1 MILEFPMDTSR
12 MTHRVAVFGALT
24 LLAASAAAHHG
35 PHAEPLYDTGQVTE
49 FEGEVTDV
57 FWRNP
62 HARFRVRI
70 TAGPQTGEIW
80 EIETNPPGPLSRTG
94 FTPDLLPIGSQVKV
108 AGVVSRRRPNYLG
121 LYNLLLPNGYEFADM
136 ARPKPLRFA
145 EERLPLDFD
154 SSQQASAESL
164 GQEPEGIF
172 RVWQR
177 ERAGLRRFDESELT
191 EAAKAAKPDFDAWLY
206 LENPDCIQP
215 GMPTGMQ
222 VPTPIQFVDEG
233 DTIVLLQSEYDLVRT
248 IHMNSDVDPET
259 QPATPLG
266 YSVGRWEDDTLVIT
280 TTRIDWPLHDRAG
293 VPQSADAMHI
303 ERFTPSADGRTMT
316 SELIS
321 TDPLYLIGSPVRTG
335 TYSWLPGREIE
346 PYECTRWE
354 GEAEAA

>member
-1 MILEFPMDTSR
+1 MDKSR
-12 MTHRVAVFGALT
+12 MAHRIAAFGALIFF
-24 LLAASAAAHHG
+24 AASAAAHHG
-35 PHAEPLYDTGQVTE
+35 PHAEPLYDTSEVVE

-62 HARFRVRI
+62 HARFRIRV
-70 TAGPQTGEIW
+70 TAGPQAGEIW

-108 AGVVSRRRPNYLG
+108 AGVVSRRRPNYMG

-154 SSQQASAESL
+154 SSQQASAEGL
-164 GQEPEGIF
+164 DQAAQGIF
-172 RVWQR
+172 KAWQR
-177 ERAGLRRFDESELT
+177 ERAGMRRLDDSELT
-191 EAAKAAKPDFDAWLY
+191 EAAKAEKPDFDAFFY
-206 LENPDCIQP
+206 LDNPDCLPP
-215 GMPTGMQ
+215 GMPTGME
-222 VPTPIQFVDEG
+222 VPTPIQFVDQG
-233 DTIVLLQSEYDLVRT
+233 DTILLLQQEYDLVRT

-280 TTRIDWPLHDRAG
+280 TTRIDWPLADRSG

-316 SELIS
+316 SELTSI
-321 TDPLYLIGSPVRTG
+321 DPAYLIGSPVRTG
-335 TYSWLPGREIE
+335 TYSSMPGREIE
-346 PYECTRWE
+346 PYNCVIWE
-354 GEAEAA
+354 EAQ